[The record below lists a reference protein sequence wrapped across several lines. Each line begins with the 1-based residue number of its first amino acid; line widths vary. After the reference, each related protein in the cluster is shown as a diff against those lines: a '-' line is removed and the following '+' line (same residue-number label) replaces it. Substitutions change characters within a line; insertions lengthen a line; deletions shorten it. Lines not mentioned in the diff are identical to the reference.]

1 MALRLEPTL
10 ANHCAHCAPFAHCKI
25 DGNMIRVLTY
35 TLALVAVLFRSSNVL
50 LRSSISHG
58 VRIAASVLLEKVTKL
73 PTELLC
79 KLLVL
84 FVNVDVLELLK

>member
-35 TLALVAVLFRSSNVL
+35 TLALVAVLFR
-50 LRSSISHG
+50 RSSISHG

-84 FVNVDVLELLK
+84 FVNIDVLELLK